1 MAENTQDPQA
11 EGQEGAPPPVE
22 EAPQQEEAGRQY
34 EYDPDLVRSQ
44 YEEVKRREREAERRE
59 REIEKRERE
68 VQRPRYS
75 EPPIESMD
83 PSVAYLARMIQE
95 DREERQKDRDERNKQ
110 AEEQRELERVGRD
123 LYSSFAASART
134 QGMSADQI
142 KKEWEP
148 FTDLLTSIY
157 PDQSMLRVVG
167 ADRAVRN
174 VMQFW
179 KSNGGRNS
187 QSPQTTT
194 TRITPRTPVITAQ
207 GSGPIEER
215 ADTGPQ
221 RQGESNTDYAQRVL
235 RNFEALGLK
244 GMSLR
249 DGDKISSE

>member
-1 MAENTQDPQA
+1 MAENEAVP
-11 EGQEGAPPPVE
+11 EGQEGPPQPQP
-22 EAPQQEEAGRQY
+22 EAPQAEPQQPQY

-44 YEEVKRREREAERRE
+44 YEEVRRREHEATRRE

-68 VQRPRYS
+68 ASRPRYS
-75 EPPIESMD
+75 EPPVESMD
-83 PSVAYLARMIQE
+83 PQVAYLARMIQE
-95 DREERQKDRDERNKQ
+95 DRAERQQEREERNKQ
-110 AEEQRELERVGRD
+110 IEEQRELERVGRD
-123 LYSSFAASART
+123 LYSSFSVSARA

-148 FTDLLTSIY
+148 FTDLVTQFY

-167 ADRAVRN
+167 ADQAVRN

-187 QSPQTTT
+187 PPQTIT
-194 TRITPRTPVITAQ
+194 TRVTPRTPVITSQ
-207 GSGPIEER
+207 GSGPIEDR

-235 RNFEALGLK
+235 RNFESLGLK